1 MSALVY
7 NYYGLH
13 LQVSEYLQQ
22 LYRCNLVRRYC
33 LTISDE
39 RKQMLGEKV
48 VAESL
53 FKDKK
58 SSYAKSVPRMFDTK
72 RLQQSATP
80 LNGFTASDVQVSS
93 SLVSSPCNTV
103 YTL

>member
-1 MSALVY
+1 M
-7 NYYGLH
+7 
-13 LQVSEYLQQ
+13 QVSEYLQH

-33 LTISDE
+33 LTISEE

-58 SSYAKSVPRMFDTK
+58 SSYAKSVPRLFDTK

-80 LNGFTASDVQVSS
+80 LNGFTASDVRVSC
-93 SLVSSPCNTV
+93 SLVSSPCSTV
-103 YTL
+103 YTLEFMFVCFRWC